1 MKKWRLDMTIEKND
15 LDALELAIEQTLAE
29 DDKGRVEQ
37 VAHMLEEDWWH
48 GATFAAYHRQTDSLN
63 LKVWESPPCS
73 FDEDDIDTDLPADD
87 IHGDKTALRLLKEM
101 LDLGISRWHPDP
113 LAAIKL
119 IDMINFRSN
128 SSPRWRP
135 STR

>member
-1 MKKWRLDMTIEKND
+1 MKKCRLDMTIGKID

-37 VAHMLEEDWWH
+37 VTHMLEEDWWH

-63 LKVWESPPCS
+63 LKVWESPPCC

-87 IHGDKTALRLLKEM
+87 IHGDKPALRLLKEM

-113 LAAIKL
+113 LAAIAAAQRKL
-119 IDMINFRSN
+119 RKV
-128 SSPRWRP
+128 
-135 STR
+135 T